1 MALLLAG
8 GWFVIRQAQGQR
20 HRTVIAVLLLPAL
33 VLGWFEYEDRRA
45 VQLMSHVASV
55 LAHRPVSVNC
65 QRYSGALV
73 DMGSELGSVQFDENG
88 DPSDVTDLKYDA
100 CTNLRAWLGSNKQSP
115 TLDQVIAVH
124 VLAHESEHLAGV
136 ISEVLAECN
145 SVQTTER
152 TALLLGATAAQAR
165 SLAEEYATDVY
176 PRMPDGYRSTDC
188 RPGGSLDRHPDDPA
202 WP

>member
-1 MALLLAG
+1 MASLLGGGWLAVRQTQGHRHRVAIALLLVPG
-8 GWFVIRQAQGQR
+8 
-20 HRTVIAVLLLPAL
+20 L

-55 LAHRPVSVNC
+55 LSRRPVSVNC

-73 DMGSELGSVQFDENG
+73 DLGSELGSVQFDENG
-88 DPSDVTDLKYDA
+88 FPADVTDLKYDA
-100 CTNLRAWLGSNKQSP
+100 CTNLRAWLGSDKKSP

-136 ISEVLAECN
+136 FNEAVAECN

-152 TALLLGATAAQAR
+152 AALLLGATPAQAR
-165 SLAEEYATDVY
+165 SLAVVYDTEVY
-176 PRMPDGYRSTDC
+176 PRMPDGYLSPDC